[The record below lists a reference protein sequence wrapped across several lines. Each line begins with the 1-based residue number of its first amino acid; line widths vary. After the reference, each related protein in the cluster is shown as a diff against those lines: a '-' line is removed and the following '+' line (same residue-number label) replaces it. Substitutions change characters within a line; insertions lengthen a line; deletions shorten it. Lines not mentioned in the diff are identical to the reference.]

1 MSSSGSAGT
10 RSEAALPPGPGE
22 GSGGGGLVVQGL
34 SRRLGERTLLEDL
47 SLSVAE
53 GECLALLGPSGCGK
67 TTTLR
72 LLAGLDA
79 PSAGRVLLE
88 GEDITDLPPGNRR
101 VAMVFQSYALYPHL
115 SVVGNLELGLRVRGV
130 PARERESR
138 VAAILELLQL
148 AELRDR
154 RPAQLSGG
162 QRQRV
167 ALARALLRQ
176 PRLVLL
182 DEPMSN
188 LDAQLRDELRPEL
201 RRLLC
206 GSGPPLI
213 YVTHDQQEAIGMADR
228 LAILRG
234 GRLQQLG
241 TARELYER
249 PANLFVATFL
259 GRPAINLL
267 PPEAG
272 RQLALR
278 PEHLQPRSGDGMPAR
293 LLRREWWGSQQLC
306 WLETARGELRML
318 LPAQQELPP
327 DLHLVW
333 NRSDELWFSS
343 SGERLAGAD

>member
-1 MSSSGSAGT
+1 MPVITTNPAAGL
-10 RSEAALPPGPGE
+10 RIE
-22 GSGGGGLVVQGL
+22 GL
-34 SRRLGERTLLEDL
+34 SRHIGGRSLLSDL
-47 SLSVAE
+47 NLQVAP

-79 PSAGRVLLE
+79 ASAGRILLD
-88 GEDITDLPPGNRR
+88 GDDISRLSAGDRR

-115 SVVGNLELGLRVRGV
+115 SVADNLALGLRIRGMG
-130 PARERESR
+130 AREREER
-138 VAAILELLQL
+138 IAAVLELLQL
-148 AELRDR
+148 SELRLR

-188 LDAQLRDELRPEL
+188 LDAQLREELRPEL

-206 GSGPPLI
+206 GGEQPVV
-213 YVTHDQQEAIGMADR
+213 YVTHDQQEAMGMADR
-228 LAILRG
+228 IAVLRDG
-234 GRLQQLG
+234 HLQQVG
-241 TARELYER
+241 SARELYER
-249 PANLFVATFL
+249 PANRFVAAFL

-272 RQLALR
+272 RQLGLR
-278 PEHLQPRSGDGMPAR
+278 PEHLQPVASGGIPAR
-293 LLRREWWGSQQLC
+293 LQRREWWGNQQLL
-306 WLETARGELRML
+306 WLESARGDLRL
-318 LPAQQELPP
+318 LVAADLELPEDLQLGWRP
-327 DLHLVW
+327 DH
-333 NRSDELWFSS
+333 ELWFDSH
-343 SGERLAGAD
+343 SGERLAGP

>member
-1 MSSSGSAGT
+1 MNPLPT
-10 RSEAALPPGPGE
+10 MDAAQERPG
-22 GSGGGGLVVQGL
+22 LRLDAV
-34 SRRLGERTLLEDL
+34 SRRLGERCLLDAL
-47 SLSVAE
+47 SLSVGA

-72 LLAGLDA
+72 LLAGLD
-79 PSAGRVLLE
+79 PVSSGRILL
-88 GEDITDLPPGNRR
+88 GGQDITDQPGGQRQ

-115 SVVGNLELGLRVRGV
+115 SVHGNLSLGLRIRGV
-130 PARERESR
+130 PLREREQRIAS
-138 VAAILELLQL
+138 VLELLQL
-148 AELRDR
+148 GDLQHR

-188 LDAQLRDELRPEL
+188 LDAQLREELRPEL

-206 GSGPPLI
+206 GGEPPVI
-213 YVTHDQQEAIGMADR
+213 YVTHDQQEAMGMADR
-228 LAILRG
+228 IALLRE

-241 TARELYER
+241 TARELYEQ
-249 PANLFVATFL
+249 PANRFVAGFL

-267 PPEAG
+267 PPEGG
-272 RQLALR
+272 RQLGLR
-278 PEHLQPRSGDGMPAR
+278 PEHLRPVSEGGLPAR
-293 LLRREWWGSQQLC
+293 LQRREWWGSQQLL

-318 LPAQQELPP
+318 LAAQSELGEA
-327 DLHLVW
+327 LQVGW
-333 NRSDELWFSS
+333 NVADELWFDAAG
-343 SGERLAGAD
+343 GERLGTRPTG

>member
-1 MSSSGSAGT
+1 MVV
-10 RSEAALPPGPGE
+10 E
-22 GSGGGGLVVQGL
+22 GLG
-34 SRRLGERTLLEDL
+34 RRLADRPLLEDL
-47 SLSVAE
+47 SLSVAA

-72 LLAGLDA
+72 LLAGLDT
-79 PSAGRVLLE
+79 PDSGRILL
-88 GEDITDLPPGNRR
+88 GGDDITALPPGSRR

-138 VAAILELLQL
+138 IAAMLELLQL
-148 AELRDR
+148 GELRNR

-188 LDAQLRDELRPEL
+188 LDAQLREELRPEL

-206 GSGPPLI
+206 GSGPPTL
-213 YVTHDQQEAIGMADR
+213 YVTHDQQEAIGIADR

-234 GRLQQLG
+234 GRLQQIG
-241 TARELYER
+241 TAREIYER
-249 PANLFVATFL
+249 PANLFVAGFL
-259 GRPAINLL
+259 GRPQINRLTCDGEHVLAI
-267 PPEAG
+267 
-272 RQLALR
+272 R
-278 PEHLQPRSGDGMPAR
+278 PEHLRPQPDGLQAR
-293 LLRREWWGSQQLC
+293 LLRREWWGAQQLC

-318 LPAQQELPP
+318 LAAGQELP
-327 DLHLVW
+327 DELRVGW
-333 NRSDELWFSS
+333 RRSDELWFGPD
-343 SGERLAGAD
+343 GERRPDPGEG